1 ALRSYPSFI
10 HVPGRALPG
19 NLALIDR
26 TIARV
31 CRHARLFG
39 ADAED
44 FASAAR
50 LHLMD
55 DDYAVLR
62 SFEGRCSL
70 VTFLTIV
77 LQRLVAQ
84 ERMRTWG
91 RFYESTAAR
100 ALGDVGVRAEQLIRR
115 DGRTIDEALPIL
127 RDLDPSLTRERLVA
141 IVDQLRD
148 RRPRMQLVA
157 ADDVEAELPASTSS
171 DARVVERDVRT
182 ISSRV
187 TDVLRDALRKLPL
200 EDRTI
205 VRLHFH
211 AGMAL
216 SEIAR
221 SMNLAQR
228 PLYRRLERILR
239 DLRDSLVAAGLDR
252 RSVDDIVGSKL
263 VEFDFGLRSME
274 NAGEPS
280 SMQTG
285 VDRA

>member
-1 ALRSYPSFI
+1 MSPEIVFRD
-10 HVPGRALPG
+10 

-31 CRHARLFG
+31 CKHARVYG

-50 LHLMD
+50 LHLME

-62 SFEGRCSL
+62 RFEGRCSL

-77 LQRLVAQ
+77 VQRLLAQ

-91 RFYESTAAR
+91 RWYESTAAR
-100 ALGDVGVRAEQLIRR
+100 NLGEVGLKAEQLIRR

-127 RDLDPSLTRERLVA
+127 RDLDPALTREQLVA

-148 RRPRMQLVA
+148 RQPRIRLVD
-157 ADDVEAELPASTSS
+157 ADDVQSELPANASS
-171 DARVVERDVRT
+171 E
-182 ISSRV
+182 SRV
-187 TDVLRDALRKLPL
+187 MEQEVARTADRVNTAVREAVMQLPL

-211 AGMAL
+211 AGMTLA
-216 SEIAR
+216 EIAR
-221 SMNLAQR
+221 SLGLAQR
-228 PLYRRLERILR
+228 PLYRRLEKILR
-239 DLRDSLVAAGLDR
+239 ELRHSLRAAGLDR

-263 VEFDFGLRSME
+263 VEFDFGLQPPETTTKS
-274 NAGEPS
+274 S

-285 VDRA
+285 LDCS